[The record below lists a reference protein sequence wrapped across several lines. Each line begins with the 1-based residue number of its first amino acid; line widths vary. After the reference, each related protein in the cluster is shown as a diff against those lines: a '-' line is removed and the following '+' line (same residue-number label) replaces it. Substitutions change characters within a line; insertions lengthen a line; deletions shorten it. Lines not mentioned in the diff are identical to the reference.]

1 MEKHRAIAAQIKEH
15 NRRRIGFLSDPRD
28 GEMLVLEQTREE
40 LTMTRNTMRKSLLLG
55 TVALMAGVG
64 LASAQGMREGVGGAA
79 GGGAEQ
85 HGTSSGSPAAKSQG
99 GAEIQSKGKAETRGQ
114 GANEQKAQ
122 GAQPVKTRMSG
133 QAKPERSTT
142 GQGSSEKD
150 ELNTKSS
157 GNENLK
163 TKNSSKED
171 IKARSSE
178 KKDLNSKASAK
189 DSAKT
194 GERSTTGQG
203 TSEKTDTKGATDSKS
218 QTQEKPAAGQN
229 QTTGSSTQN
238 QNATQTQSGAGIQSQ
253 AGTKITAQQQT
264 TIQTSVLSAR
274 NAPRVDHVNFAVH
287 TGVVVPRSVNVVAIS
302 TFPVLIE
309 TFPQYRDYSFFVVE
323 DEIVFVDRG
332 HKVVDV
338 VPVGPRARFSGASSG
353 SSAVVAVDLSEPE
366 IREVQQ
372 VLVQRGFLHGH
383 VTGVWSTESREAL
396 IAFQR
401 KEGFEASGSVD
412 TRTVGALGLSGKVK
426 AQSSTSTQG
435 SSSTT
440 TTGQSQS
447 GTSGKS
453 TTGQNSPRQNQ
464 STTGQD
470 KSGTQKPS
478 DKQSSGP
485 SQSTTGQGSSSNP
498 PSGGSSMNSSSSS
511 STSGSS
517 GQSSTPSP
525 EKNKQ
530 N

>member
-1 MEKHRAIAAQIKEH
+1 
-15 NRRRIGFLSDPRD
+15 
-28 GEMLVLEQTREE
+28 
-40 LTMTRNTMRKSLLLG
+40 
-55 TVALMAGVG
+55 
-64 LASAQGMREGVGGAA
+64 
-79 GGGAEQ
+79 
-85 HGTSSGSPAAKSQG
+85 
-99 GAEIQSKGKAETRGQ
+99 
-114 GANEQKAQ
+114 
-122 GAQPVKTRMSG
+122 
-133 QAKPERSTT
+133 
-142 GQGSSEKD
+142 
-150 ELNTKSS
+150 
-157 GNENLK
+157 
-163 TKNSSKED
+163 
-171 IKARSSE
+171 
-178 KKDLNSKASAK
+178 
-189 DSAKT
+189 
-194 GERSTTGQG
+194 
-203 TSEKTDTKGATDSKS
+203 
-218 QTQEKPAAGQN
+218 
-229 QTTGSSTQN
+229 
-238 QNATQTQSGAGIQSQ
+238 
-253 AGTKITAQQQT
+253 
-264 TIQTSVLSAR
+264 AR

-447 GTSGKS
+447 GTRGQS
-453 TTGQNSPRQNQ
+453 TTGQNSPAQNQ
-464 STTGQD
+464 STTGQE
-470 KSGTQKPS
+470 KSDTQKPS

-485 SQSTTGQGSSSNP
+485 SQSTTGQGSNSNP
-498 PSGGSSMNSSSSS
+498 PSGGSSLNSSSSS